1 MFRLGLVVL
10 SLTVVGCASNA
21 SNMGATSGANSGA
34 STGASAG
41 EGTGASA
48 ATGTSA
54 GAGTGA
60 HTGASAGAAKGA
72 SAGTA
77 TGASAG
83 AGTGARTGASSGT
96 EVSDAGDS
104 GDATVADCIT
114 PATPGTCTL
123 PADLNVPICKLSL
136 TGCMQQAKPT
146 EFAASAHPYEVNSP
160 LWSDNAAK
168 TRAFVLPP
176 GGKIHVLDC
185 AADGGPDLASCTPP
199 DNDSKDLAVD
209 NGKWIFPAGSV
220 MIKNFI
226 FNGKFV
232 ETRLLMHVDA
242 ATAAAN
248 GGYLWTG
255 YSYAWNEAQ
264 TEATINPSNRIEV
277 MFDTETDAGVVDWRY
292 PDRVDCNT
300 CHNSSNGG
308 GTLGLEMDQMNR
320 VVSGTNQ
327 IDAFAALGLFDV
339 APAKPYPA
347 ALAEPYTNA
356 QLGLAGTPGAT
367 AEQEARSYLAVN
379 CGFCHRPDFNDL
391 GFDLRYNLT
400 LTQAG
405 LCNTPAQKPA
415 TGVDTDGGTLLIA
428 PGHHANSALWIRPDE
443 AIPPD
448 ASVDLDSPRE
458 YYRMPQLAT
467 YVVDPQGTAVIAQ
480 WIDSLQT
487 CP

>member
-10 SLTVVGCASNA
+10 SLTVVGCASSA
-21 SNMGATSGANSGA
+21 GNMGATSGASSG
-34 STGASAG
+34 TSAG
-41 EGTGASA
+41 AGTGAGAGAS
-48 ATGTSA
+48 G

-60 HTGASAGAAKGA
+60 HTGASAGAA
-72 SAGTA
+72 

-83 AGTGARTGASSGT
+83 AGTGARSDASSGA
-96 EVSDAGDS
+96 EVGDAGDA
-104 GDATVADCIT
+104 GDATVTDCVT

-146 EFAASAHPYEVNSP
+146 QFATSAHPYEVNSP
-160 LWSDNAAK
+160 LWSDNASK

-185 AADGGPDLASCTPP
+185 AADGGPDLASCTAP
-199 DNDSKDLAVD
+199 DNDPKDLAVD
-209 NGKWIFPAGSV
+209 NGKWIFPTGSV

-242 ATAAAN
+242 ATSAAN
-248 GGYLWTG
+248 GGYLWIG

-264 TEATINPSNRIEV
+264 TEATVNPSSRIEV

-300 CHNSSNGG
+300 CHNLSNGG

-320 VVSGTNQ
+320 VVNGTNQ
-327 IDAFAALGLFDV
+327 IDAFAALGLFDT
-339 APAKPYPA
+339 APVKPYPA

-356 QLGLAGTPGAT
+356 QLGLTGTPGAT

-415 TGVDTDGGTLLIA
+415 TGVDTNGGTLLLA
-428 PGHHANSALWIRPDE
+428 PGHHANSALWIRPHE

-448 ASVDLDSPRE
+448 AGVDLDSPRE